1 LIINTDVDDIK
12 FVVNFDYPNCTED
25 YVHRI
30 GRTGRATKTGTAY
43 TFFTPNNIKQAGD
56 LINVLREAKQQV
68 NPKLIQMAESARGL
82 MKGEYIPSYI
92 FDNLARN
99 AVPVC

>member
-1 LIINTDVDDIK
+1 MDDIK